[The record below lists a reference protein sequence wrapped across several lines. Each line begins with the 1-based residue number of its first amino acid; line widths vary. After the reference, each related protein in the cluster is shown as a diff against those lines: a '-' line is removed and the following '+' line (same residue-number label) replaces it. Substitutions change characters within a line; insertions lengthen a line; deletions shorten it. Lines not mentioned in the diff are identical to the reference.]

1 MEQLKQYDTQA
12 TEADTEVQVRSP
24 SIPPTEV
31 QSDESPTQVITRS
44 VSRSNSPIT
53 PPVRAPP
60 PVRVCVPDVDVE
72 NLRPRRVGR
81 QLPDGPP
88 PKSTKGWTFSEIEA
102 AIERCGL
109 RGEWRQGGQQ
119 SRSIYVGYEFIINIQ
134 SKRTA
139 GMQWWQS
146 MTVWVQGLRA
156 NEISTRLCA
165 ARKA

>member
-1 MEQLKQYDTQA
+1 MEQLMQYETQA

-53 PPVRAPP
+53 PPIRVR
-60 PVRVCVPDVDVE
+60 VPDVEVE
-72 NLRPRRVGR
+72 NLQPRRASR

-119 SRSIYVGYEFIINIQ
+119 SRSIYVGYEFIINVQ

-156 NEISTRLCA
+156 NEINTRLCA
-165 ARKA
+165 ARRA

>member
-1 MEQLKQYDTQA
+1 M
-12 TEADTEVQVRSP
+12 
-24 SIPPTEV
+24 
-31 QSDESPTQVITRS
+31 
-44 VSRSNSPIT
+44 
-53 PPVRAPP
+53 
-60 PVRVCVPDVDVE
+60 
-72 NLRPRRVGR
+72 GR

-139 GMQWWQS
+139 GRQWWQS

-156 NEISTRLCA
+156 NEINTRLCA
-165 ARKA
+165 ARRA

>member
-1 MEQLKQYDTQA
+1 MEQFKQYDTQA

-53 PPVRAPP
+53 PPIRI
-60 PVRVCVPDVDVE
+60 RVPDVDVE

-109 RGEWRQGGQQ
+109 RGEWRPGGQQ
-119 SRSIYVGYEFIINIQ
+119 SRGCH
-134 SKRTA
+134 
-139 GMQWWQS
+139 
-146 MTVWVQGLRA
+146 
-156 NEISTRLCA
+156 NEWSEVERTRLRHLSIA
-165 ARKA
+165 KQGAQNKG

>member
-1 MEQLKQYDTQA
+1 MQYDTQA
-12 TEADTEVQVRSP
+12 PEVHDTEVQVRSP
-24 SIPPTEV
+24 SVPATEV
-31 QSDESPTQVITRS
+31 QSEESPTQVITRS

-60 PVRVCVPDVDVE
+60 PVRVRVPDVDVE

-119 SRSIYVGYEFIINIQ
+119 SRSIYVGYEFIINVQ

-156 NEISTRLCA
+156 NEINTRLCA
-165 ARKA
+165 ARRA